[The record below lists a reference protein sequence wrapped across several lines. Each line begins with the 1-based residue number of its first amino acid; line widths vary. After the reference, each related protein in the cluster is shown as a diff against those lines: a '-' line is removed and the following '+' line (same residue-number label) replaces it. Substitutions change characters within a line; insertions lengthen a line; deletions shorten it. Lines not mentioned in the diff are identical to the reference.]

1 MSKSTAIHTFH
12 IPVMGTGF
20 SIDTPIKVAK
30 YGIHSVISL
39 VDDTLIEQM
48 RQFYC
53 GKYQLAFTP
62 ITKNEEDYR
71 ARRITAYLDLV
82 QGIVEKEF
90 EKVKS
95 SPFEP
100 GSEVTKYFEML
111 PEDSVLKAAYQH
123 MLSCNDQKLKIS
135 LQKNLRESMQPGD
148 INVNIMTKLD
158 RDNYDPKDNLLPP
171 EFSDALA
178 ALRGYAQSKLKSA
191 IVFSAGFNRRL
202 YAYIEHF
209 KDFYADA
216 KGEIKKKIILK
227 VSDFRST
234 LIQGKFL
241 AKKGLWVSEYRIES
255 GLNCGG
261 HLFATDG
268 YLMGPILEEF
278 RAKRQQLVEELHK
291 ICNEALKLKN
301 RLSFNHPHEVK
312 ITAQGGIGISRENEF
327 LHRQYQLDGTGWATP
342 FLLCPEATNVDAIT
356 LEKLCKATEKD
367 IYVSDVSPLGIP
379 FSNLRDSLSDI
390 EKEMKVARGRPGSA
404 CPKSY
409 LVSNTEF
416 TPKPICSASRQYQ
429 KLKIDQLNTQ
439 NLDEGEYKRRFDTIV
454 AKACICHDL
463 GEAPLIQNDVP
474 SNVPRFTAICPGPNI
489 AYFSRMV
496 TLKEMV
502 DHIYGRINLLND
514 TYRPHMFI
522 KELRMYV
529 DYLRKDVQKSLDS
542 INEQKVKYFTEFKN
556 NLLEGIEY
564 YRDLFPQIIEET
576 VEFRTKMLNELEEC
590 RTNLLRICEDHAHA
604 FTPSLAALAT
614 V

>member
-53 GKYQLAFTP
+53 GKYQQPYTP
-62 ITKNEEDYR
+62 ITKNEKDYR
-71 ARRITAYLDLV
+71 ARRITAYLDLL

-100 GSEVTKYFEML
+100 GSEITKYFEML

-123 MLSCNDQKLKIS
+123 MISCNDQKLKIS

-158 RDNYDPKDNLLPP
+158 RDNYDTKDNLLPP

-178 ALRGYAQSKLKSA
+178 ALRGYAQSRLKSA

-268 YLMGPILEEF
+268 FLMGPIMEEF

-301 RLSFNHPHEVK
+301 RLTFNHPHEVK
-312 ITAQGGIGISRENEF
+312 ITAQGGIGTSKENEF

-342 FLLCPEATNVDAIT
+342 FLLCPEAANVDAIT
-356 LEKLCKATEKD
+356 LEKLCKAGEKD

-379 FSNLRDSLSDI
+379 FSNLRDSLSDS
-390 EKEMKVARGRPGSA
+390 EKEMKVMRGRPGSS

-416 TPKPICSASRQYQ
+416 TQKPICSASRQYQ
-429 KLKIDQLNTQ
+429 KLKIDQLNSQ
-439 NLDEGEYKRRFDTIV
+439 NLDEGEYKRRFDMVV

-463 GEAPLIQNDVP
+463 GEAALIKNEIP

-489 AYFSRMV
+489 AYFSRVV

-529 DYLRKDVQKSLDS
+529 DYLKKDVRKSLDS
-542 INEQKVKYFTEFKN
+542 INEQKVRYFSEFKN

-564 YRDLFPQIIEET
+564 YRELFPQIIEET

-590 RTNLLRICEDHAHA
+590 RTNLLRLCEDHAHA
-604 FTPSLAALAT
+604 FNSPALVGA
-614 V
+614 